1 MTLLDQSLIDGV
13 TLSRQAVADTIGKAG
28 KFLGEESEWRVVSFN
43 PRSDDT
49 PTGVEACPD
58 GNVIGCE
65 ARLPLLQTVEDAAQ
79 GGARSQTHRHSTPS
93 PVPILGCRSAQK
105 LSSTPLFGLAG
116 LNSVP
121 SHNVACNPETPSERD
136 TPSNR

>member
-49 PTGVEACPD
+49 
-58 GNVIGCE
+58 
-65 ARLPLLQTVEDAAQ
+65 L
-79 GGARSQTHRHSTPS
+79 
-93 PVPILGCRSAQK
+93 CRG
-105 LSSTPLFGLAG
+105 SSDQPAWRRVRTA
-116 LNSVP
+116 
-121 SHNVACNPETPSERD
+121 T
-136 TPSNR
+136 